1 MTVTT
6 ARLPQCN
13 ASPSRCRRSGI
24 IGPFS
29 SPRPSLFI
37 PRCAHPRGI
46 KVSLAAEDAIRS
58 EHDRGREAQRD
69 EHVGG
74 KGPRR
79 VEE

>member
-1 MTVTT
+1 MSPLQISLTDDPVAVPIIHVRVRRMASAHGGDAVS
-6 ARLPQCN
+6 ARLV
-13 ASPSRCRRSGI
+13 
-24 IGPFS
+24 
-29 SPRPSLFI
+29 
-37 PRCAHPRGI
+37 I